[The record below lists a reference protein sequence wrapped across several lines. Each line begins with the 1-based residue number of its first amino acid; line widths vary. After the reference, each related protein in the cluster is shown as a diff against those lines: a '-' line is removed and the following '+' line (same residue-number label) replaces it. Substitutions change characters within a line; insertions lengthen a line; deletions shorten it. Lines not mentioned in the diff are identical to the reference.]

1 MATTQK
7 IYIDPNYTGLW
18 KVSQTAEAAK
28 KASELL
34 QQDLE
39 VSQTFELVLALME
52 LGSSDI
58 RM

>member
-7 IYIDPNYTGLW
+7 IQIDPTDTGLW
-18 KVSQTAEAAK
+18 KVKQTAEAAK

-39 VSQTFELVLALME
+39 VCYPVFLLCPHIHLKTGLTA
-52 LGSSDI
+52 
-58 RM
+58 